1 MATYNIVNEDEQ
13 EGYGFLKDPA
23 MVSSVES
30 FLETIND
37 SGVISKNMVVSLEET
52 IADKIITDKYSLNMF
67 TNNPSKLGVKEAKNV
82 IKNVL
87 SGDEVQRDATY
98 TFNDMAIVL
107 NKNIDLLNN
116 TINIIDNINNN
127 INIELIEKIKSG
139 EVKYYNDNDIL
150 TDIKEFDIVEIIRSA
165 RYYKENSTLFHN
177 NALNNI
183 NEQYEENENLTPDMV
198 FLRLFS
204 LIGMSEDIDLMDLL
218 TNGLERYTVG
228 DVVEKLSSLN
238 ELINALSLSKKYI
251 MRVAKKNSIL
261 MFDNRIITK
270 YYKILSRI
278 YDILKN
284 DTTIFYIDLF
294 TKK

>member
-30 FLETIND
+30 FLETIDD

-67 TNNPSKLGVKEAKNV
+67 TNEPSKIGVKEAKNV

-98 TFNDMAIVL
+98 TLNDIAIVL
-107 NKNIDLLNN
+107 NKNINLLNN
-116 TINIIDNINNN
+116 TIDIIDSICNS

-150 TDIKEFDIVEIIRSA
+150 TDIKEFDIVEVIRYA

-183 NEQYEENENLTPDMV
+183 NKQYEENENLTPDMV

-204 LIGMSEDIDLMDLL
+204 LIGMSEDADLMDLL

-238 ELINALSLSKKYI
+238 ELIDALSLSKKYM
-251 MRVAKKNSIL
+251 MRVAKKNSIV

>member
-1 MATYNIVNEDEQ
+1 MATYNIVNEDGQ
-13 EGYGFLKDPA
+13 EGYTFLKDPA
-23 MVSSVES
+23 MVSSVEG
-30 FLETIND
+30 FLETIDD

-67 TNNPSKLGVKEAKNV
+67 TNEPSKIGVKEAKNV

-98 TFNDMAIVL
+98 TLNDIAIVL
-107 NKNIDLLNN
+107 NKNINLLNN
-116 TINIIDNINNN
+116 TIDIIDSINYS

-150 TDIKEFDIVEIIRSA
+150 TDIKEFDIVEVIRYA
-165 RYYKENSTLFHN
+165 RYYKENSTLFNN
-177 NALNNI
+177 NALNIVNK
-183 NEQYEENENLTPDMV
+183 QYEKNENLIPDMV

-204 LIGMSEDIDLMDLL
+204 LIGMSEDADLMDIL
-218 TNGLERYTVG
+218 TNSLERYTVG

-238 ELINALSLSKKYI
+238 ELIDALSLTKKDI
-251 MRVAKKNSIL
+251 MEVAKENSIV
-261 MFDNRIITK
+261 MFNNKTITK

-278 YDILKN
+278 YDILVN
-284 DTTIFYIDLF
+284 DTTTYYIALF
-294 TKK
+294 TKQ